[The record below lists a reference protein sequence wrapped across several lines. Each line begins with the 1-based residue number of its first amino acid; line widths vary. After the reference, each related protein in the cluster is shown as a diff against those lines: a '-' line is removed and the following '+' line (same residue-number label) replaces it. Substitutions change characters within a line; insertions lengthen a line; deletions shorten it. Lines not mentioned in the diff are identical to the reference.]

1 MVLKAIIETN
11 GIRNISI
18 INVSIMRD
26 ILKMIKIGPGHF
38 WCYRHGLFLQTFFCD
53 SIAVHAPLYNS
64 KTQVCQSTCMK
75 DIVVVCALV
84 SLSYFIL
91 LNKLSYYAFFIVCV
105 VLTLFPSTLIV
116 SGSLSIHLPRVRL
129 VLFPSPPLTC
139 VHEN

>member
-1 MVLKAIIETN
+1 MVLESIIKTN

-18 INVSIMRD
+18 INVFIMRD

-38 WCYRHGLFLQTFFCD
+38 WWYSRHGLFLQTFFCD

-64 KTQVCQSTCMK
+64 KTQVYMHEGYCC
-75 DIVVVCALV
+75 VCALV
-84 SLSYFIL
+84 SLGYFIL
-91 LNKLSYYAFFIVCV
+91 LNTLSYYAFFIVCF

-116 SGSLSIHLPRVRL
+116 FGSLSIHLPRVRL
-129 VLFPSPPLTC
+129 VLFPSPPLIC